1 MMKKKSMTLLLAGT
15 VLTAALTGCGASG
28 SSNADASTSETGI
41 SYKVAIVQY
50 VDDAS
55 LNQIVAAMQN
65 ELDKKSQDSST
76 LNGAFPGY
84 GVNYVELGTATAD
97 MAVDVLANGNDPATM
112 PVQTLDN
119 GIATVNTETA
129 AALGLDYSI
138 FSGKCSSLVD
148 IQTAVEFN

>member
-15 VLTAALTGCGASG
+15 VLTAALTGC
-28 SSNADASTSETGI
+28 
-41 SYKVAIVQY
+41 
-50 VDDAS
+50 
-55 LNQIVAAMQN
+55 
-65 ELDKKSQDSST
+65 
-76 LNGAFPGY
+76 

-119 GIATVNTETA
+119 GIATVNTETT

-138 FSGKCSSLVD
+138 FPASAPVWWKFR
-148 IQTAVEFN
+148 QP